1 MHKEHVTP
9 IDPKALT
16 DKELIRFAEDFLNGD
31 GLPRSFQK
39 ELLARFALRI
49 I

>member
-1 MHKEHVTP
+1 MYKEHVTP

-16 DKELIRFAEDFLNGD
+16 DKELIRFAEDFVNGD

-39 ELLARFALRI
+39 ELLKRFTQRI